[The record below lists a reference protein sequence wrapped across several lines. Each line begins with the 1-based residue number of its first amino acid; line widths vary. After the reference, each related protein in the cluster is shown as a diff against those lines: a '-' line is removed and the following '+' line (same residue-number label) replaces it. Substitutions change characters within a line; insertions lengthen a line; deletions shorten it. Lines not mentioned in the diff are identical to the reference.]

1 MSIIQQTFK
10 TVTCNGP
17 ECKNTATFEAG
28 SEQAVAEEKP
38 WFKTLRMVQTAQGRN
53 FVYCS
58 DACEIANVATGV
70 HNPEERK
77 NIIVPE
83 GANALA
89 HAAAQAKAAED
100 ATKELKGRPS
110 IGEVKETPCPT
121 IWSPMSFTS

>member
-53 FVYCS
+53 YVYCS
-58 DACEIANVATGV
+58 DACEIANVAVGL

-83 GANALA
+83 GANAMA
-89 HAAAQAKAAED
+89 QAEQQAKIAEAAARAMKAGPV
-100 ATKELKGRPS
+100 L
-110 IGEVKETPCPT
+110 VK
-121 IWSPMSFTS
+121 

>member
-28 SEQAVAEEKP
+28 SEQAVAEKEP

-58 DACEIANVATGV
+58 DACEIANVATGA

-77 NIIVPE
+77 NIVLPE
-83 GANALA
+83 GANTLA
-89 HAAAQAKAAED
+89 HAAAQAKLAED
-100 ATKELKGRPS
+100 ATKALKAGPQL
-110 IGEVKETPCPT
+110 VK
-121 IWSPMSFTS
+121 

>member
-17 ECKNTATFEAG
+17 ECKNTVTFEAG
-28 SEQAVAEEKP
+28 QEQAVAEEKP

-58 DACEIANVATGV
+58 DNCEIANVSAGSGA

-83 GANALA
+83 GANAMA
-89 HAAAQAKAAED
+89 QAEQQAKIAEAAARAMKAGPV
-100 ATKELKGRPS
+100 L
-110 IGEVKETPCPT
+110 VK
-121 IWSPMSFTS
+121 